1 MPSSELKQV
10 VFEVLIVIFRTLFG
24 KSRSQSPGCKGFFL
38 SSHLRFIQSSIF
50 STEITNISQM
60 EFFSSSEPHTSM
72 PPRYPEEPWRTLLSG
87 EEDDIIRKRKLET
100 ETERQKYSLRK
111 GHHFK
116 MPLVLLNRG
125 NIKHLKTH
133 LYAPMTIPVPF
144 TSAS

>member
-1 MPSSELKQV
+1 MC
-10 VFEVLIVIFRTLFG
+10 I
-24 KSRSQSPGCKGFFL
+24 
-38 SSHLRFIQSSIF
+38 
-50 STEITNISQM
+50 

-72 PPRYPEEPWRTLLSG
+72 PPRYPEEPRRTLLSG
-87 EEDDIIRKRKLET
+87 EEDDIIRKGKLET

>member
-1 MPSSELKQV
+1 MGGLEGQVPSSELKQV
-10 VFEVLIVIFRTLFG
+10 VFEELIVIFRTLFG

-87 EEDDIIRKRKLET
+87 EEDDIIRKRKLE
-100 ETERQKYSLRK
+100 RDRK
-111 GHHFK
+111 T
-116 MPLVLLNRG
+116 
-125 NIKHLKTH
+125 NILPEEGT
-133 LYAPMTIPVPF
+133 
-144 TSAS
+144 